1 MSAFSTIDTVVN
13 YHGTMRGSFTMN
25 KGSESDADPPE
36 RAIEGSHPLEDA
48 TSFRRVELR
57 LLRTN
62 GTQEQVR

>member
-1 MSAFSTIDTVVN
+1 VLLAPSTPWSTTMS
-13 YHGTMRGSFTMN
+13 TMRGSFTMN

-57 LLRTN
+57 LLHTN

>member
-1 MSAFSTIDTVVN
+1 
-13 YHGTMRGSFTMN
+13 MN

-57 LLRTN
+57 LLHTN